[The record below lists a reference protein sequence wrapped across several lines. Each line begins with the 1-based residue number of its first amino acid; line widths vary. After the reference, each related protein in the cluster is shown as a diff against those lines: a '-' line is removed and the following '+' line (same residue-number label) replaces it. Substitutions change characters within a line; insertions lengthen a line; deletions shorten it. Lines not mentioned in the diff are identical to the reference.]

1 MKPSARRHRP
11 ALSRER
17 SSLRSSETA
26 TSDGEAR
33 RSSLPSEPGKLRPA
47 SPKRQRRDGGRKAE
61 DAKAAA
67 LTPEGYE
74 KARRLLMKRDPILA
88 AAITRVGPCG
98 MADRQRKD
106 HLSALIGAIVSQ
118 QLSTKAA
125 ATIFGRF
132 VALFPDGHIRDA
144 AAIAGQSDAA
154 LRAVGLSGQK
164 VGYLRDLSAR
174 IADGRLQLN
183 ELDALPDE
191 DVIERLTAV
200 KGFGRWTAE
209 MFLMFRLH
217 RPDVLPAGDLGIVNA
232 IQRLY
237 RLRKRPDARRILK
250 IGEAWRPYRSV
261 ASWYLWQSLKFEVST
276 LRNPSVE
283 S

>member
-1 MKPSARRHRP
+1 MNRASDPTP
-11 ALSRER
+11 
-17 SSLRSSETA
+17 A
-26 TSDGEAR
+26 TS
-33 RSSLPSEPGKLRPA
+33 
-47 SPKRQRRDGGRKAE
+47 
-61 DAKAAA
+61 

-74 KARRLLMKRDPILA
+74 RARRLLMRRDPVLGS
-88 AAITRVGPCG
+88 AIKTIGPCG

-106 HLSALIGAIVSQ
+106 HLSALVGAIVSQ

-125 ATIFGRF
+125 ATIFGRL
-132 VALFPDGHIRDA
+132 VALFPDHHISDA
-144 AAIAGQSDAA
+144 AAISAQSDAQ

-164 VGYLRDLSAR
+164 VSYLRDLSAR
-174 IADGRLQLN
+174 ILDGRLDLD
-183 ELDALPDE
+183 ELDTLPDE
-191 DVIERLTAV
+191 AVIERLTAV

-237 RLRKRPDARRILK
+237 RLRKRPDAKRVLK

-261 ASWYLWQSLKFEVST
+261 ASWYLWQT
-276 LRNPSVE
+276 LRNTPLADGARKSARK
-283 S
+283 SS

>member
-1 MKPSARRHRP
+1 
-11 ALSRER
+11 
-17 SSLRSSETA
+17 
-26 TSDGEAR
+26 
-33 RSSLPSEPGKLRPA
+33 
-47 SPKRQRRDGGRKAE
+47 
-61 DAKAAA
+61 
-67 LTPEGYE
+67 
-74 KARRLLMKRDPILA
+74 MKRDPILA

-174 IADGRLQLN
+174 IADGRLQLD

-276 LRNPSVE
+276 LRSPSVE

>member
-1 MKPSARRHRP
+1 MKPSARRLRP
-11 ALSRER
+11 AALSPER
-17 SSLRSSETA
+17 SRHRSSETA

-33 RSSLPSEPGKLRPA
+33 RPSLASEPGELGPG
-47 SPKRQRRDGGRKAE
+47 SPKRQRRQGGRSTE
-61 DAKAAA
+61 DEAAA

-88 AAITRVGPCG
+88 AAITRIGPCR

-106 HLSALIGAIVSQ
+106 HLNALIGAIVSQ

-132 VALFPDGHIRDA
+132 VALFPDGHIPSA
-144 AAIAGQSDAA
+144 EAIAAQSDAA

-174 IADGRLQLN
+174 IADGRLRLD
-183 ELDALPDE
+183 ELEALPDE
-191 DVIERLTAV
+191 EVIERLTAV

-217 RPDVLPAGDLGIVNA
+217 RPDVLPVGDLGIVKA
-232 IQRLY
+232 VQKLY
-237 RLRKRPDARRILK
+237 GLRKTPDATRILK
-250 IGEAWRPYRSV
+250 IGDGWRPYRSV
-261 ASWYLWQSLKFEVST
+261 ASWYLWQT
-276 LRNPSVE
+276 LRETQLKTQN
-283 S
+283 